1 MNPTVLFMAA
11 EGKPDPWRD
20 AFLAQMPGVDF
31 RVWNPDPEKDQTGDK
46 SEIDYAIV
54 WKPAAGVLASLP
66 NLKAVFSMGAGVD
79 HLFGDPELPKDVPLV
94 RLVDRCLTQ
103 GMSEY
108 VIYWVIHYHR
118 KMGVYA
124 KFRADNV
131 WKRMRQ
137 ADAEQRRV
145 GILGLGEL
153 GGDAAEKLV
162 PLHYQVAGWSR
173 SRKEI
178 PGVES
183 FHGEDQLIPFL
194 NRTEILVCLLPLTPD
209 TTGIINKETLA
220 GLPEGASI
228 INCARGGHVV
238 DDDLLAALDSGHIEA
253 ATLDVFHTE
262 PLPADHPYWSHP
274 KVTITPHMASLTVPN
289 SSTEWYVKNIERMER
304 GEAPLNTVDRGTR
317 Y

>member
-1 MNPTVLFMAA
+1 
-11 EGKPDPWRD
+11 
-20 AFLAQMPGVDF
+20 MPEAGF
-31 RVWNPDPEKDQTGDK
+31 RVWSADPATDETGDK
-46 SEIDYAIV
+46 AAIDYAVV
-54 WKPAAGVLASLP
+54 WKPEPGFLKTLP

-79 HLFGDPELPKDVPLV
+79 HLWNDPELPDGVPLV

-108 VIYWVIHYHR
+108 VIYWVIHHHR

-124 KFRADNV
+124 GWAAEHR
-131 WKRMRQ
+131 WKRLRQ

-153 GGDAAEKLV
+153 GGDAAAKLV
-162 PLHYQVAGWSR
+162 PLHYKVAGWAR
-173 SRKEI
+173 TRKDI

-183 FHGEDQLIPFL
+183 FFGRDRLIPFL

-209 TTGIINKETLA
+209 TRGILNAETLA
-220 GLPEGASI
+220 ALPEGACV

-238 DDDLLAALDSGHIEA
+238 DADLIAALDSGHIA
-253 ATLDVFHTE
+253 GATLDVFHEE
-262 PLPADHPYWSHP
+262 PLPAGHPFWSHP
-274 KVTITPHMASLTVPN
+274 KVNVTPHMASLTMPD
-289 SSTEWYVKNIERMER
+289 SSTEWYVENINRMER
-304 GEAPLNTVDRGTR
+304 GLPPLNTVDRTTR

>member
-1 MNPTVLFMAA
+1 MAA
-11 EGKPDPWRD
+11 EGKSDPWRD
-20 AFLAQMPGVDF
+20 AFLAQMPDADF
-31 RVWNPDPEKDQTGDK
+31 RVWSPDPAEDQTGDK

-54 WKPAAGVLASLP
+54 WKPKPGFLKQLP

-79 HLFGDPELPKDVPLV
+79 HLFNDPELPENVPLV

-108 VIYWVIHYHR
+108 AVYWTIHFHR

-124 KFRADNV
+124 KFAADHT

-137 ADAEQRRV
+137 ADAEKRRV
-145 GILGLGEL
+145 GVLGLGEL
-153 GGDAAEKLV
+153 GGDAAKKLV

-173 SRKEI
+173 SKREI

-183 FHGEDQLIPFL
+183 FWGEDQLIPFL
-194 NRTEILVCLLPLTPD
+194 NRTEILICLLPLTPD
-209 TTGIINKETLA
+209 TTGIINKQTLA
-220 GLPEGASI
+220 ALPEGAFL

-238 DDDLLAALDSGHIEA
+238 DDDLLAALNSGHIEG

-262 PLPADHPYWSHP
+262 PLPADHPFWTHP
-274 KVTITPHMASLTVPN
+274 KVNVTPHMASLTVPD
-289 SSTEWYVKNIERMER
+289 SSTEWYVKNIKRMEA
-304 GEAPLNTVDRGTR
+304 GEPPLNTVDRKTR

>member
-1 MNPTVLFMAA
+1 MPTVLYMAA
-11 EGKPDPWRD
+11 DGNPKPWRD
-20 AFLAQMPGVDF
+20 AFLDQMPEADF
-31 RVWNPDPEKDQTGDK
+31 RIWSADPAKDETGDK

-54 WKPAAGVLASLP
+54 WKPSPGVLASLP

-79 HLFGDPELPKDVPLV
+79 HLFGDPELPRNVPLV
-94 RLVDRCLTQ
+94 RLIDRCLTQ

-108 VIYWVIHYHR
+108 AIYWVIHFHR

-124 KFRADNV
+124 QFARDGV

-137 ADAEQRRV
+137 ADAERRRV

-153 GGDAAEKLV
+153 GGDAAKKLV

-173 SRKEI
+173 SKKEI

-183 FHGEDQLIPFL
+183 FHGQDQLIPFL

-209 TTGIINKETLA
+209 TQGIINKETLA
-220 GLPEGASI
+220 ALPKGAFI

-238 DDDLLAALDSGHIEA
+238 DDDLLAALDSGHIEG
-253 ATLDVFHTE
+253 ATLDVFHEE
-262 PLPADHPYWSHP
+262 PLPAEHPYWAHP
-274 KVTITPHMASLTVPN
+274 KVNVTPHMASLTVPE
-289 SSTEWYVKNIERMER
+289 SSTEWYVRNIKRMEA
-304 GEAPLNTVDRGTR
+304 GEPPLNTVDIDTR
-317 Y
+317 C